1 MQDRR
6 LVKKLESKQ
15 TRIERILSRETELTE
30 REKEYYGAKMF
41 CYSIAV
47 ASQKEGK

>member
-15 TRIERILSRETELTE
+15 QRMERILSKESELTE
-30 REKEYYGAKMF
+30 REKEYYGAKMM
-41 CYSIAV
+41 CYRLAV

>member
-6 LVKKLESKQ
+6 LIKKLETKQ
-15 TRIERILSRETELTE
+15 QKMERILSKETELTE
-30 REKEYYGAKMF
+30 REKEYYGAKMM
-41 CYSIAV
+41 CYRLAV

>member
-15 TRIERILSRETELTE
+15 NRIERILSRETELTE

-47 ASQKEGK
+47 AIQKGGK